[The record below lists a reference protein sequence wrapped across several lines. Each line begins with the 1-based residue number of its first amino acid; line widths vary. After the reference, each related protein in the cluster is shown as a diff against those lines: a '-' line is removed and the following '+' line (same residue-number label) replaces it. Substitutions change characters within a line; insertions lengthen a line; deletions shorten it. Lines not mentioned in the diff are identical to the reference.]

1 VNPFDHPERFAEVVA
16 TAMRMLDNVID
27 INFYPSD
34 RAEASNLAHRPVGLG
49 LMGMTDLMAQ
59 KGIDWE
65 SEACLQFNDEL
76 MEGLSYWAIH
86 ASVGLAIQRGA
97 YSTFGGSKWS
107 QGILPIDT
115 ARDQTTSGKYDW
127 NYLRVAMKAYGMRN
141 CNTMAIAPTATI
153 SNIIG
158 VTPCIEP
165 NFELHF
171 SKKNMGGKFLVLA
184 PSLRYAAPG
193 YTVKTCFDI
202 DPDWIVDAAA
212 RRQKWIDQ
220 AQSTNIWI
228 KAGTKGKRL
237 SDIYISAWKKGLK
250 TTYYLRSQSA
260 EDAQKA
266 PEAAPAA
273 PVTDVM
279 EQDVSAGL
287 CSIENPDCTSCQ

>member
-1 VNPFDHPERFAEVVA
+1 
-16 TAMRMLDNVID
+16 
-27 INFYPSD
+27 
-34 RAEASNLAHRPVGLG
+34 
-49 LMGMTDLMAQ
+49 
-59 KGIDWE
+59 
-65 SEACLQFNDEL
+65 
-76 MEGLSYWAIH
+76 
-86 ASVGLAIQRGA
+86 
-97 YSTFGGSKWS
+97 
-107 QGILPIDT
+107 
-115 ARDQTTSGKYDW
+115 
-127 NYLRVAMKAYGMRN
+127 MRN

-165 NFELHF
+165 NFELFF

-193 YTVKTCFDI
+193 YVVKTCFDI

-237 SDIYISAWKKGLK
+237 SDIYIGAWKKGLK

-260 EDAQKA
+260 EDADKQ
-266 PEAAPAA
+266 PEPTYSTQ
-273 PVTDVM
+273 PVVDVM

-287 CSIENPDCTSCQ
+287 CSIENPDCQSCQ